1 MPSIKPKKPSSKK
14 PMPKPPKNPNDP
26 IFGGKP
32 KPATKKGKG
41 PNVVRKVATRVVA
54 RNVPA
59 GPHEG
64 GKVLKKSI
72 SHSRANIAKI
82 AAKKGRALTKA
93 EKQGVTQRSTRRTA
107 KRLGLIKP
115 KNKK

>member
-1 MPSIKPKKPSSKK
+1 MPKKKLSPGDWIPLPKQ
-14 PMPKPPKNPNDP
+14 PKPGTPSPGKKSAPK
-26 IFGGKP
+26 
-32 KPATKKGKG
+32 KG
-41 PNVVRKVATRVVA
+41 PNVVKNVATRVVG
-54 RNVPA
+54 RNLPV
-59 GPHEG
+59 GPHKG

-72 SHSRANIAKI
+72 SNARANIAKA

-115 KNKK
+115 KKKKK